1 MCVAYLPKGAN
12 GRVFFVEQAAV
23 VRVPSEI
30 VYVDRGV
37 HAAEQDLQFL
47 LVEHPMIVCECE
59 DVIVV
64 SFMSEYIPEPL
75 GVYHIREAVK
85 KRVALVFDLLGEA
98 VVRHAEDIL
107 ELVVPRDGDVAS
119 VWLEVDRPRDAKF
132 CAYTERQ
139 NRPFR

>member
-1 MCVAYLPKGAN
+1 VN
-12 GRVFFVEQAAV
+12 
-23 VRVPSEI
+23 I
-30 VYVDRGV
+30 
-37 HAAEQDLQFL
+37 
-47 LVEHPMIVCECE
+47 
-59 DVIVV
+59 
-64 SFMSEYIPEPL
+64 YIPEPL

-107 ELVVPRDGDVAS
+107 ELVVSRDGDVAS

-132 CAYTERQ
+132 CAYTKRQ